1 MTNKSRHI
9 NPSFRAS
16 KPAEFSMDQGIRG
29 LREGDFDLIAQL
41 ISKAES
47 KLLKDQAFIRELLMQ
62 AKPVKETRKI
72 AVSGAPGVGKSS
84 FIDSFGHFIT
94 TFLSKKVAVL
104 PVDPSSQ
111 LSKGS
116 ILGDKTRMERLSIS
130 EKAFIK
136 PMSSSLSLG
145 GLAPASA
152 VASMICERS
161 DFDYII
167 FETVGVGQSEIEARN
182 ISDMFILLL
191 QPGGGDELQG
201 IKRGIMEMADLF
213 IITKSDGSLLD
224 NADATLRQI
233 RQANSLLLKNAFGW
247 KPSVI
252 KHSSYN
258 DEGNDSAL
266 EKISA
271 YYEFMNLEGRL
282 DRLRKEQESQLFKK
296 QSNAMLLDYVLNNQ
310 KLSDALSSL
319 SDRLNKGELEAL
331 GALEN
336 LQNILDDL
344 V

>member
-1 MTNKSRHI
+1 
-9 NPSFRAS
+9 
-16 KPAEFSMDQGIRG
+16 MDQGILG
-29 LREGDFDLIAQL
+29 LKEGNFDVIAQL

-47 KLLKDQAFIRELLMQ
+47 KLPTDQAFIRDLLLQ
-62 AKPVKETRKI
+62 TKPIKQIRKI
-72 AVSGAPGVGKSS
+72 AVSGAPGVGKST

-94 TFLSKKVAVL
+94 ESLSKKVAVL

-111 LSKGS
+111 VSKGS

-145 GLAPASA
+145 GLAPSSA

-213 IITKSDGSLLD
+213 IVTKADGSLLD
-224 NADATLRQI
+224 DADATLRQI
-233 RQANSLLLKNAFGW
+233 HQANSLLLKNAFGW

-252 KHSSYN
+252 KHSSLK
-258 DEGNDSAL
+258 DEGNDRAL
-266 EKISA
+266 EKISS
-271 YYEFMNLEGRL
+271 YYEFMNMEGRL
-282 DRLRKEQESQLFKK
+282 ALLRKEQESQLFKK
-296 QSNAMLLDYVLNNQ
+296 QSNTMLLDYMLKNQ
-310 KLSDALSSL
+310 KLSDALDTISV
-319 SDRLNKGELEAL
+319 RLRRGELGAL

-336 LQNILDDL
+336 LQNILDEL
-344 V
+344 S